1 MDNIVRMVG
10 QGQEAAE
17 AVEKSAKE
25 VASQLEE
32 LERIREAQLR
42 VLRELDKA
50 LASYR
55 IVAQEQRGLVPRD

>member
-1 MDNIVRMVG
+1 
-10 QGQEAAE
+10 
-17 AVEKSAKE
+17 VEKSAKE

-55 IVAQEQRGLVPRD
+55 IVAQEQKGLVPKD